1 MQTIFAIDTA
11 YEQCSVAL
19 SVGGQVKV
27 LREQD
32 VSQHS
37 RRLLI
42 MVDQLLAEAGIRWSD
57 IGLLVWSAG
66 PGSFTGLRM
75 AASFCQAQAAVH
87 GTPVLGVSTL
97 EALAQAACST
107 QALPDQACVV
117 VTVDARMGE
126 VYAGTYRKA
135 GDSVVMLQADSL
147 MPATSVALSEYM
159 ASLTDE
165 SIYLGGNGWQLPS
178 LQSLNETYQQVSTD
192 NGVTA
197 ALVSIGQR
205 RMPVNVELSLRQPDV
220 AIEPVYLRGV
230 EGWKKTTAPRLL
242 PD

>member
-19 SVGGQVKV
+19 SVGGQVKA
-27 LREQD
+27 LQEHD

-37 RRLLI
+37 RRLLV
-42 MVDQLLAEAGIRWSD
+42 MVDQLLAEASISWPD

-97 EALAQAACST
+97 EALAQAACLT

-126 VYAGTYRKA
+126 VYAGTYQKT
-135 GDSVVMLQADSL
+135 GDAVVTLQPDSL
-147 MPATSVALSEYM
+147 IPATSAALSEYM
-159 ASLTDE
+159 ASLDGE
-165 SIYLGGNGWQLPS
+165 PICLVGNGWQLPS
-178 LQSLNETYQQVSTD
+178 LQSLSETYQQARVD
-192 NGVTA
+192 NGVAA
-197 ALVSIGQR
+197 ALVAIGQR
-205 RMPVNVELSLRQPDV
+205 RMPVNVALSLKQPD
-220 AIEPVYLRGV
+220 ATIEPVYLRGV
-230 EGWKKTTAPRLL
+230 DGWKKTTAPRLL